1 MRIMKLKFSPES
13 IKRNPIQAYDSY
25 AQNVIKAIKRNAV
38 IDKPSFSAE
47 LKELGAC
54 LVNQNSIDL
63 MNKKSSNFA
72 ETLVSHKAN
81 ELAGIIYSFL
91 IKLNYDNF
99 GLREKFATNALAIA
113 KRQKDSIHIMARAN
127 DLKELYKI
135 TARGS
140 EKHIKILYD
149 EKRALNDIITNYD
162 RIKAE
167 RRTVGDLVPID
178 GYKTKLAAIKVEIGE
193 LLLRKDPKLAKK
205 ELMEAKE
212 MYATY
217 GEGKNTQKIELM
229 LEELR

>member
-1 MRIMKLKFSPES
+1 MKLKFSPES

-140 EKHIKILYD
+140 VKHIKILYD

-167 RRTVGDLVPID
+167 RRTAGDLVPID

-193 LLLRKDPKLAKK
+193 LLLRTNPTLAKK